1 MVSAGV
7 CRKRETLLV
16 ARIRKIEIQNFRG
29 IKSLEWYPSNGI
41 NCLIGHGDSGKS
53 TLLDAIDMCIG
64 ARRNINFYD
73 TDFYNLDVTN
83 PIRITITLGSLSD
96 DLKNIDTYGP
106 YLRGFSSER
115 KEIEDEPGDGL
126 EPVLSVNLSVGA
138 DLEPIWSLLSDR
150 ARGLGS
156 SRNLNWADR
165 VRLSPTRI
173 GNISDYNLSWR
184 KGSIL
189 NKISDETANASLELT
204 IAARNVRAEFGENAQ
219 KHLVKAL
226 ESVKSTTDELGIPTG
241 GDVKAMLDAHS
252 ISFNGGVISLH
263 DANGVPLKNLGIGST
278 RLLIAGL
285 QRKAAESSSVLLVDE
300 LEYGLEPHRI
310 IKFLNSLGAKE
321 DRATAPLQVFMTTH
335 SPTAL
340 KELSGDQLYI
350 LRHED
355 DKHNC
360 IYVGKEDD
368 IQGTIRSF
376 PEAFLA
382 SSILVCE
389 GASEVGFIRGLDQHR
404 SKNTNSPSIHAL
416 GVCLVDAGGV
426 DNIYKRALPL
436 INAGYKVA
444 VLRDDD
450 KSPRED
456 VERSFTDKGGQV
468 FCWQKG
474 HSIEDAIFLSVSD
487 DKIIKIVDYARRIHG
502 DELIS
507 QHFAT
512 VSRNKF
518 PITDYKTIFSK
529 NASTDE
535 ERREA
540 RKWISAASKTKNT
553 PWFKNVTAMEY
564 IGREILKPDLAN
576 PDSEF
581 DRKIAGFFSWAENN
595 A

>member
-1 MVSAGV
+1 M
-7 CRKRETLLV
+7 

-73 TDFYNLDVTN
+73 TDFYNLDVKN
-83 PIRITITLGSLSD
+83 PIGITVTLGNLSD

-106 YLRGFSSER
+106 YLRGFSS
-115 KEIEDEPGDGL
+115 KKKKIEDEPGDGL
-126 EPVLSVNLSVGA
+126 QSVLSVNLSIGA

-150 ARGLGS
+150 AKALGL

-173 GNISDYNLSWR
+173 GNISDYNLSWK

-189 NKISDETANASLELT
+189 NKLSDETADASLELT
-204 IAARNVRAEFGENAQ
+204 TAARNVRAEFGENAQ
-219 KHLVKAL
+219 KQLVKAL
-226 ESVKSTTDELGIPTG
+226 EIIKSTTDELGIPTG
-241 GDVKAMLDAHS
+241 DDVKAMLDAHS
-252 ISFNGGVISLH
+252 ISFSSGVISLH

-368 IQGTIRSF
+368 VQGTIRSV

-456 VERSFTDKGGQV
+456 VERSFTDKGGRV
-468 FCWQKG
+468 FCWKKG
-474 HSIEDAIFLSVSD
+474 YSIEDAIFLSVSD
-487 DKIIKIVDYARRIHG
+487 NEIVEIVDYARGIHG
-502 DELIS
+502 DELIN

-512 VSRNKF
+512 VSQNKF
-518 PITDYKTIFSK
+518 SIADYNKIFRK
-529 NASTDE
+529 RGGTKKEWVD
-535 ERREA
+535 A

-576 PDSEF
+576 PDLEF
-581 DRKIAGFFSWAENN
+581 DRKIADFFSWAEND